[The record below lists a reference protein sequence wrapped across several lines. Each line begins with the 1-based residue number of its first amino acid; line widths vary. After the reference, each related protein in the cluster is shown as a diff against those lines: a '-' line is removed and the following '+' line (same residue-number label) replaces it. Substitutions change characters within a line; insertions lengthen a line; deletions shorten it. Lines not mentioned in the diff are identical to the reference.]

1 MVVNSLIILIFGA
14 IIGVSCAFWV
24 VVINDR
30 LEPPWSY
37 ICAIAIPFLT
47 KPVVLWFA
55 TLAVVPFVQHL
66 TTRIFRKF
74 TGNTVPEHQRPT
86 LNITGN
92 TLTLP
97 VAASIA
103 VTIYLIGFNAS
114 SGNGINDGMIFYIA
128 TLVGAVVSL
137 SENLSNPV
145 VIKAIWHNRATT
157 KKPHCT
163 NDQEKIW
170 VEARSQFYPI
180 PTAFPIFRVPKNA
193 GQNEVAL
200 RAKGKKSATSPHRAL
215 RLRGMGS

>member
-1 MVVNSLIILIFGA
+1 MVINSLIVLIFGA
-14 IIGVSCAFWV
+14 IIGVVCALWV
-24 VVINDR
+24 VMINDE

-47 KPVVLWFA
+47 KPVVMWCG
-55 TLAVVPFVQHL
+55 TLAVVPFVKNL
-66 TTRIFRKF
+66 TALIFNKF
-74 TGNTVPEHQRPT
+74 TGITVLEHQRPN

-114 SGNGINDGMIFYIA
+114 SGNGVKEGMIYYIA

-145 VIKAIWHNRATT
+145 VIKAIWHNRADYQESPLY
-157 KKPHCT
+157 KRSREKSVENDKPSSPKT
-163 NDQEKIW
+163 NGHSLPTPGQRRR
-170 VEARSQFYPI
+170 ARRSRP
-180 PTAFPIFRVPKNA
+180 A
-193 GQNEVAL
+193 GK
-200 RAKGKKSATSPHRAL
+200 R
-215 RLRGMGS
+215 